1 MGKSVHIQLHGL
13 HLGQSINIIQ
23 FTLDVLFSV
32 KAIQM
37 STEGARLTVFG
48 EREWTWHQQT
58 RVSAREPQREPMNSP
73 FVRPLMRRWG
83 ERANLV
89 RRSQSR
95 RERATL
101 GFK

>member
-1 MGKSVHIQLHGL
+1 M
-13 HLGQSINIIQ
+13 
-23 FTLDVLFSV
+23 
-32 KAIQM
+32 
-37 STEGARLTVFG
+37 
-48 EREWTWHQQT
+48 WTWHQQT
-58 RVSAREPQREPMNSP
+58 RVSAHEPQREPMNSP

-95 RERATL
+95 GERERATL